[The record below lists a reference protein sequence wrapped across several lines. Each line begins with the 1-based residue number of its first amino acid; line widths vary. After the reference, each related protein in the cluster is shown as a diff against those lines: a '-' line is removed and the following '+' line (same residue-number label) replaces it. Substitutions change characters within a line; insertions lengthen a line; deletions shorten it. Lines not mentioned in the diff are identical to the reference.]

1 MKKESSHYR
10 SKKNT
15 FKNIVISGGI
25 GTGKSTLARN
35 LAKKLG
41 WEMISS
47 GEWFRKW
54 HEENGFLLDRPD
66 LVPKDVD
73 EQLDYGLQ
81 KKMQEEEKIVFESHL
96 GGWLAQDIVTTFKV
110 LCTAEWDTMIDRAAK
125 RDGKSFL
132 EEERFAKKRGETL
145 ATKFEKLYNVKDT
158 FDPKYFDLVVDTTTL
173 TPEEVLDLV
182 MEKVRLK

>member
-1 MKKESSHYR
+1 MNKESSHSR
-10 SKKNT
+10 SKKK

-35 LAKKLG
+35 LAKELG

-47 GEWFRKW
+47 GEWFRRW
-54 HEENGFLLDRPD
+54 HNDNNIPLDHPD
-66 LVPKDVD
+66 LVPKDID

-81 KKMQEEEKIVFESHL
+81 KKMREEENIVFESHL
-96 GGWLAQDIVTTFKV
+96 GGWLAQDISTTFKV
-110 LCTAEWDTMIDRAAK
+110 LCTAEWDTMIERASK

-145 ATKFEKLYNVKDT
+145 ATKFEKLYKVKDT
-158 FDPKYFDLVVDTTTL
+158 FDPNFFDLVVDTTTL
-173 TPEEVLDLV
+173 SPEQVLHLV
-182 MEKVRLK
+182 LSELHD